1 MWLKK
6 FFGGVS
12 VYTIRLANA
21 LSGSNNVS
29 VLMLRNLLPK
39 FMYPGKKHVGMP
51 DNDMNFMPGIRT
63 FNGMDWN
70 NPLSWRRA
78 YAFLK
83 EEQPDVII
91 MQWWTSSVAHMELVL
106 ALANRSKIK
115 SRLIIEMHEI
125 VDPLEAGN
133 PVLRFYSRV
142 TGKLI
147 ANRADAF
154 VSHSISMK
162 EEMVRIYHLKD
173 EKVFVIPHGLYDIYP
188 QEYKR
193 EAARNDLAIEEPF
206 VILYFG
212 FIRRYKGIP
221 YLVEAFNRLPADIA
235 SRSKLIIAGEDWGD
249 DKYLGTMIKQSPYYK
264 QILFKPEFIPNNAV
278 PAYFAA
284 ADVVVLPY
292 LRTSGSGVTSL
303 AIAYGK
309 PIIISDL
316 EHTREALKEYE
327 GAIFVPCGDAAGISA
342 KIAELFERQHSGET
356 VSYGVPPE
364 KNWTHIRGEFEGMI
378 NKIMDS

>member
-1 MWLKK
+1 MAKICIVGPSKK

-21 LSGSNNVS
+21 LSVSNDVS

-51 DNDMNFMPGIRT
+51 DHNMDLVPEIRT
-63 FNGMDWN
+63 FDGMDWN
-70 NPLSWRRA
+70 KPLSWKGA

-83 EEQPDVII
+83 KEKPDVII

-106 ALANRSKIK
+106 ALANRTKLM

-133 PVLRFYSRV
+133 SVLRFYSRV

-154 VSHSISMK
+154 VAHSASMK
-162 EEMVRIYHLKD
+162 EEMVRIYHISS

-193 EAARNDLAIEEPF
+193 EAARNELGIVEPF

-221 YLVEAFNRLPADIA
+221 YLIEAFNRLPADIA
-235 SRSKLIIAGEDWGD
+235 FRSRLIIAGEDWGD
-249 DKYLGTMIKQSPYYK
+249 EKDLGTMIKQSPFYK
-264 QILFKPEFIPNNAV
+264 HILFKPEFIPNNAV
-278 PAYFAA
+278 PAYFTA

-292 LRTSGSGVTSL
+292 MRTSGSGVTSL

-316 EHTREALKEYE
+316 EYTREALKEYE
-327 GAIFVPCGDAAGISA
+327 GAIFCAMRRCRRYFS
-342 KIAELFERQHSGET
+342 
-356 VSYGVPPE
+356 
-364 KNWTHIRGEFEGMI
+364 
-378 NKIMDS
+378 